1 MSAAGFAVFLLDLVA
16 KTVRAVLDGDMSP
29 EQGLAH
35 ISSSALARVPEA
47 AKEDDAVDA
56 RVDDALNER
65 FPEAESRPLAKPRDE
80 GGGGG

>member
-1 MSAAGFAVFLLDLVA
+1 MSAAEAVVFILELGA
-16 KTVRAVLDGDMSP
+16 KTARAILDGSMSP

-65 FPEAESRPLAKPRDE
+65 FPETESRPLAKPRDE
-80 GGGGG
+80 GGR